1 MNELNPEP
9 APEKVNSIAF
19 DYFSFPFNS
28 DDFFEPM
35 ESLIPTLEPGLPA
48 IAKAFRKNLSG
59 VASVSWLPAQ
69 MATAS
74 DEI

>member
-1 MNELNPEP
+1 
-9 APEKVNSIAF
+9 
-19 DYFSFPFNS
+19 
-28 DDFFEPM
+28 M
-35 ESLIPTLEPGLPA
+35 ESLIPTLEPGLQA

-59 VASVSWLPAQ
+59 VTSVSWLPAQ